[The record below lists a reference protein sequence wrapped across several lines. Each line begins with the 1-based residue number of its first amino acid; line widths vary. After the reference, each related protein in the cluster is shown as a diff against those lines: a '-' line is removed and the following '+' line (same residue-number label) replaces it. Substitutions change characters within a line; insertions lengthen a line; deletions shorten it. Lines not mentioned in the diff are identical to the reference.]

1 MRQWGQRRYHPR
13 RATPEE
19 FLFKILGQLCS
30 GEMGD
35 FLTFKSLPSFPR
47 AAAEP
52 GRAGRHLFLLSW
64 FSLTVNT
71 AVDFKCWTHPEYKF
85 WLKSSVPSKDDRGNS
100 TGWFF
105 WWKPQSHDYK
115 SKFFCNSQ
123 SRKNPGSPGIDRSWE
138 TGLGPRGA
146 GEASHRGQ
154 FLRNALRE
162 MSPQFSLS
170 LQPLFSIPQCLSR
183 SLFDH

>member
-52 GRAGRHLFLLSW
+52 GQAGISSCFL
-64 FSLTVNT
+64 
-71 AVDFKCWTHPEYKF
+71 D
-85 WLKSSVPSKDDRGNS
+85 
-100 TGWFF
+100 
-105 WWKPQSHDYK
+105 
-115 SKFFCNSQ
+115 
-123 SRKNPGSPGIDRSWE
+123 
-138 TGLGPRGA
+138 
-146 GEASHRGQ
+146 
-154 FLRNALRE
+154 
-162 MSPQFSLS
+162 
-170 LQPLFSIPQCLSR
+170 SR
-183 SLFDH
+183 SLSTRVSISNAELTLSINSDSNHLSPLKMTEETQQGGFFGGSHSHMTTKANFSVIANPARTRGALELMGAGKLGWDPEELVKPHTEGSFLGMHSGRWALSSH

>member
-52 GRAGRHLFLLSW
+52 GQAGISSCFL
-64 FSLTVNT
+64 
-71 AVDFKCWTHPEYKF
+71 D
-85 WLKSSVPSKDDRGNS
+85 
-100 TGWFF
+100 
-105 WWKPQSHDYK
+105 
-115 SKFFCNSQ
+115 
-123 SRKNPGSPGIDRSWE
+123 
-138 TGLGPRGA
+138 
-146 GEASHRGQ
+146 
-154 FLRNALRE
+154 
-162 MSPQFSLS
+162 
-170 LQPLFSIPQCLSR
+170 SR
-183 SLFDH
+183 SLSTRVSISNAELTLSINSDSNHLSPLKMTEETQQGGFFGGSHSHMTTKANFSVIANPARTRGALELMGAGKLGWDPEELVKPHTEGSFLGMHSGK

>member
-52 GRAGRHLFLLSW
+52 GQAGISSCFL
-64 FSLTVNT
+64 
-71 AVDFKCWTHPEYKF
+71 D
-85 WLKSSVPSKDDRGNS
+85 
-100 TGWFF
+100 
-105 WWKPQSHDYK
+105 
-115 SKFFCNSQ
+115 
-123 SRKNPGSPGIDRSWE
+123 
-138 TGLGPRGA
+138 
-146 GEASHRGQ
+146 
-154 FLRNALRE
+154 
-162 MSPQFSLS
+162 
-170 LQPLFSIPQCLSR
+170 SR
-183 SLFDH
+183 SLSTRVSISNAELTLSINSDSNHLSPLKMTEETQQGGFFGGSHSHMTTKANFSVIANPARTRGALELIGAGKLGWDPEELVKPHTEGSFLGMHSGK

>member
-52 GRAGRHLFLLSW
+52 GQAGISSCFPDSRSLSTRLSISNAELTLSINSDSNHLSPLKMTEETQQGGFFGGSHSHMTTKEN
-64 FSLTVNT
+64 FSVIANPART
-71 AVDFKCWTHPEYKF
+71 
-85 WLKSSVPSKDDRGNS
+85 
-100 TGWFF
+100 
-105 WWKPQSHDYK
+105 
-115 SKFFCNSQ
+115 
-123 SRKNPGSPGIDRSWE
+123 PGSPGIDRSRE

-170 LQPLFSIPQCLSR
+170 LRPLFSIPQCLSR

>member
-105 WWKPQSHDYK
+105 GGSHSHMTTK
-115 SKFFCNSQ
+115 ANFSVIA
-123 SRKNPGSPGIDRSWE
+123 NPAR
-138 TGLGPRGA
+138 TRGA
-146 GEASHRGQ
+146 LELIGAGKLGWDPEELVKPHTEGSFLGMHSGRWALSSH
-154 FLRNALRE
+154 
-162 MSPQFSLS
+162 
-170 LQPLFSIPQCLSR
+170 
-183 SLFDH
+183 

>member
-52 GRAGRHLFLLSW
+52 GQAGISSCFL
-64 FSLTVNT
+64 
-71 AVDFKCWTHPEYKF
+71 D
-85 WLKSSVPSKDDRGNS
+85 
-100 TGWFF
+100 
-105 WWKPQSHDYK
+105 
-115 SKFFCNSQ
+115 
-123 SRKNPGSPGIDRSWE
+123 
-138 TGLGPRGA
+138 
-146 GEASHRGQ
+146 
-154 FLRNALRE
+154 
-162 MSPQFSLS
+162 
-170 LQPLFSIPQCLSR
+170 SR
-183 SLFDH
+183 SLSTRVSISNAELTLSINSDSNHLSPLKMTEETQQGGFFGGSHSHMTTKANFSVIANPARTRGALELMGAGKLGWDPEELVKPHTEGSFLGMHSGR

>member
-52 GRAGRHLFLLSW
+52 GQAGISSCFL
-64 FSLTVNT
+64 
-71 AVDFKCWTHPEYKF
+71 D
-85 WLKSSVPSKDDRGNS
+85 
-100 TGWFF
+100 
-105 WWKPQSHDYK
+105 
-115 SKFFCNSQ
+115 
-123 SRKNPGSPGIDRSWE
+123 
-138 TGLGPRGA
+138 
-146 GEASHRGQ
+146 
-154 FLRNALRE
+154 
-162 MSPQFSLS
+162 
-170 LQPLFSIPQCLSR
+170 SR
-183 SLFDH
+183 SLSTRLSISNAELTLSINSDSNHLSPLKMTEETQQGGFFGGSHSHMTTKANFSVIANPARTRGALELMGAGKLGWDPEELVKPHTEGSFLGMHSGR